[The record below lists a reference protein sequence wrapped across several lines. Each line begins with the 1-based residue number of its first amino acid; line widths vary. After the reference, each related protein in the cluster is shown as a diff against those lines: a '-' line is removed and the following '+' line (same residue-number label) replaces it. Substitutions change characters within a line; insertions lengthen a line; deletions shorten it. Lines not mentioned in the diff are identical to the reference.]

1 MGETCTRNRLWPRVA
16 EQDMKRALRH
26 SGLHMHRD
34 AQARG
39 VVRVLRVAWCSD
51 ERTRMPWRK
60 VRRSTLSCTLGR
72 EVKHAVLH
80 ARPC

>member
-39 VVRVLRVAWCSD
+39 VVRVVRVVRVAWCSD
-51 ERTRMPWRK
+51 ERRTRMPWQK

-72 EVKHAVLH
+72 
-80 ARPC
+80 ARAINS